1 MDERALEAYLQQH
14 IPLARA
20 MRVGV
25 RTVSAASVELVLPLV
40 PNLNHRD
47 SAFGGSIAAAAIL
60 AAWSLVSVRLMQA
73 SLAARLVIQR
83 HTLEYERPI
92 TADFSARAELA
103 TPESWDPFVRTL
115 ERRGRARIVV
125 ACTLGE
131 DGQSAA
137 RFTGAFVA
145 LRPEGSS
152 RPI

>member
-1 MDERALEAYLQQH
+1 MDERALEAYLKQH

-25 RTVSAASVELVLPLV
+25 RAVSAESVELLLPLV

-47 SAFGGSIAAAAIL
+47 SAFGASIAAAAIL
-60 AAWSLVSVRLMQA
+60 AAWSLVSLRLMQA
-73 SLAARLVIQR
+73 RLPARLVIQR
-83 HTLEYERPI
+83 HTLEYQRPI
-92 TADFSARAELA
+92 TADFSARAQLA
-103 TPESWDPFVRTL
+103 APASWDPFVRTL
-115 ERRGRARIVV
+115 ERRGRARIGV

-145 LRPEGSS
+145 LRSEANSA
-152 RPI
+152 PI